1 MERYD
6 YLLKFLIIG
15 NAATGK
21 TCLMR
26 WFLEGKF
33 KQDSLH
39 TIGVEFGTKVL
50 KVDSKSVKLQIWD
63 TAGQERFQCITRS
76 YYRGAACALVVYD
89 ITDRDSFNAINSW
102 ISSVRDLALPNLTV
116 ILIGNKVDLEANLRE
131 VTELEGKQCA
141 IDNGAY
147 TFLETSAKNG
157 SNVLD
162 AFTAAV
168 RSVLE
173 QIQNGSNPNQMSY
186 PVGIGPAHLTFPGSN
201 ESCLFIFASQLSFT
215 FTHKDFSGCMVF
227 STYESL
233 CL

>member
-1 MERYD
+1 MAMERYD

-15 NAATGK
+15 NSAAGK

-39 TIGVEFGTKVL
+39 TIGVEFGTKIL
-50 KVDSKSVKLQIWD
+50 RVDSKSVKLQIWD

-89 ITDRDSFNAINSW
+89 ITDRGSFNAVNTW
-102 ISSVRDLALPNLTV
+102 ISTIRELARQDLTI
-116 ILIGNKVDLEANLRE
+116 ILIGNKVDLASSRE

-141 IDNGAY
+141 IDNGVH

-157 SNVLD
+157 LNVLD

-168 RSVLE
+168 RSALE
-173 QIQNGSNPNQMSY
+173 QIQNSSNPSQISY
-186 PVGIGPAHLTFPGSN
+186 PVGIGPAQLTLPGSN
-201 ESCLFIFASQLSFT
+201 ESLGGKTLKQCCRS
-215 FTHKDFSGCMVF
+215 
-227 STYESL
+227 
-233 CL
+233 